1 MPDPTPE
8 SFQPQAVDLTKSVEE
23 ANVVEVRNVTKAY
36 PNKGHVETVIENM
49 NLVIPNEQAGEFTAI
64 LGPSGSG
71 KSTLMNMIGGIL
83 PPTSG
88 EIFAFGKKIEGD
100 NPFAITVQQAYTC
113 LPWLTVQRN
122 VEFGLEIQGIDGT
135 KRRQIASEYI
145 EKVGLSDRAGAYPKE
160 LSGGMQQR
168 VAIARCLA
176 MKPKIMLMDEP
187 FGALDAKIRED
198 MQGLLLKLWNQEKNC
213 VIFITHDITEALLLA
228 DRVVV
233 VSSRPAKIIED
244 MRVPFA
250 RPRMGPNAPVQD
262 LAMTQEFLH
271 VSQSLLK
278 MLKEQGSGGQV
289 RVSL

>member
-1 MPDPTPE
+1 MSDPTPE
-8 SFQPQAVDLTKSVEE
+8 TFQAKAVDLTKNVEE
-23 ANVVEVRNVTKAY
+23 ANVIEVRNVTKSY
-36 PNKGHVETVIENM
+36 KNNGQVETVIENM

-71 KSTLMNMIGGIL
+71 KSTLMNMIGGTL
-83 PPTSG
+83 APTSG
-88 EIFAFGKKIEGD
+88 EVFAFGKKIEGD
-100 NPFAITVQQAYTC
+100 NPFAVTVQQAYTC

-122 VEFGLEIQGIDGT
+122 VEFGLEIRGMD
-135 KRRQIASEYI
+135 KASRRQVASDYI
-145 EKVGLSDRAGAYPKE
+145 EKVGLGDRANALPKE

-176 MKPKIMLMDEP
+176 LKPKIMLMDEP

-198 MQGLLLKLWNQEKNC
+198 MQGLLLKLWDQEKNC

-228 DRVVV
+228 DRIIV

-250 RPRMGPNAPVQD
+250 RPRMGPHAPVED
-262 LAMTQEFLH
+262 LAMTPEFLR